1 MGTQQPLNTKSSR
14 IPPFAFMRRRLSTLL
29 AAGCVLVVLAA
40 CSDEEPLTPAPAATA
55 TPVAAAVTPTTP
67 VQPSATVNEATA
79 YPYPPPATQGAP
91 VTQVTT
97 ATVTAQG
104 ATAVF
109 EPLQVDEGGNCT
121 IESHLDLAGYPGLE
135 QKIGCPVEEA
145 SLDDI
150 GINEFGPGPEIDRFM
165 LWLSD
170 EGQIYVLFPDNSW
183 QSYADTWTE
192 DQPTFSCNPF
202 GDAEPDS
209 PPLPRRG
216 FGKLWCEQPE
226 LQEIMGTVPREER
239 LCQHAVLQRFPDGRL
254 IACFEDATI
263 RYFRLL
269 DNHTWDLVVQ

>member
-1 MGTQQPLNTKSSR
+1 MGMQPTLSAKSSR
-14 IPPFAFMRRRLSTLL
+14 IPPFATVRRRWATWL
-29 AAGCVLVVLAA
+29 ATGCMLAVLAA
-40 CSDEEPLTPAPAATA
+40 CSDEEPTPTPAPAA
-55 TPVAAAVTPTTP
+55 TPVAAAVSPTAP
-67 VQPSATVNEATA
+67 VEPSATVNEATA
-79 YPYPPPATQGAP
+79 YPYPPPVTQVAP

-121 IESHLDLAGYPGLE
+121 IESHLDLAGYPELE
-135 QKIGCPVEEA
+135 QKVGCPVEEA

-150 GINEFGPGPEIDRFM
+150 GINEFGPGPDFDRFM
-165 LWLSD
+165 LWLSN

-192 DQPTFSCNPF
+192 EQPTYSCNPF
-202 GDAEPDS
+202 GDGEPDS